1 MSDLELILTRLS
13 NSNIQIYIENSSKT
27 VPYRLYLMNFSDL
40 YNRIYLLYT
49 NTLKRDKV
57 APHFIFSFIINQ
69 LLDSDRFEV
78 RKCSFENVK
87 HRATVP
93 N

>member
-1 MSDLELILTRLS
+1 MNYVLNVEQLLQT
-13 NSNIQIYIENSSKT
+13 E
-27 VPYRLYLMNFSDL
+27 PYRLYLMNFSDL
-40 YNRIYLLYT
+40 YSRIYLLYT

-69 LLDSDRFEV
+69 LFDSDRFEV

-87 HRATVP
+87 HHATVP